1 MTVSMPSAS
10 PPPGKPSSTQ
20 RRRAPRR
27 GATPTISVVVAS
39 CRAPALLDACL
50 GSLRG
55 QCEQMGAQLI
65 VARSAYTGDVGSL
78 AKAYPD
84 VEFIEA
90 PSGASIPELRGIGM
104 AQAAGDIVALTED
117 HCVADEHW
125 LESIAQQAGDGAHVI
140 GGGMGN
146 AQRDRTIDWAAY
158 FSEYGFF
165 APGRPTTENAVPLLT
180 GANVA
185 YTRDV
190 IDDVID
196 WARQGEWENVAHD
209 RLFARGSVLRF
220 ARTAAISQ
228 NQQYAFRGFCHD
240 RYEHG
245 RDYARKRLAE
255 ESGARRWLLFA
266 ATPLLPVV
274 LSWRVARA
282 VGSAHRKPFL
292 RALPV
297 TFVFFAWWAAGEAV
311 GYLRGLSKASGTP

>member
-10 PPPGKPSSTQ
+10 QPPGKPTPPQ
-20 RRRAPRR
+20 RRRGPRR

-39 CRAPALLDACL
+39 CRAPALLNACL
-50 GSLRG
+50 DSLLG
-55 QCEQMGAQLI
+55 QCERMGAQLI
-65 VARSAYTGDVGSL
+65 VARSVGDVASL
-78 AKAYPD
+78 AKVYPT
-84 VEFIEA
+84 VEFIDA
-90 PSGASIPELRGIGM
+90 PGGASIPELRGIGM

-125 LESIAQQAGDGAHVI
+125 LETIAQQAGEGAHVI

-146 AQRDRTIDWAAY
+146 AQRTRAIDWAAY

-165 APGRPTTENAVPLLT
+165 APGRPTAENAVPLLT

-185 YTRDV
+185 YSRDV

-220 ARTAAISQ
+220 ARTAAIFQ
-228 NQQYAFRGFCHD
+228 NQQYAFRGFCRD

-255 ESGARRWLLFA
+255 ERGARRWLLFA
-266 ATPLLPVV
+266 ATPLLPAL

-282 VGSAHRKPFL
+282 VGSTQRTTFL

-297 TFVFFAWWAAGEAV
+297 TFAFFTSWALGEAA
-311 GYLRGLSKASGTP
+311 GYLRGPSKPSGSP

>member
-10 PPPGKPSSTQ
+10 QPPGKPTPPQ
-20 RRRAPRR
+20 RRRGPRR
-27 GATPTISVVVAS
+27 GAMPTISVVVAS
-39 CRAPALLDACL
+39 CRTPALLDACL
-50 GSLRG
+50 ESLRG
-55 QCEQMGAQLI
+55 QCDQMGAQLI
-65 VARSAYTGDVGSL
+65 VARAASAGDVSAL
-78 AKAYPD
+78 AKLYPG

-90 PSGASIPELRGIGM
+90 PGGASIPELRGLGM
-104 AQAAGDIVALTED
+104 AHAAGDIVALTED

-125 LESIAQQAGDGAHVI
+125 LETIAQQARDGAQVI

-146 AQRDRTIDWAAY
+146 AQRSRAIDWAAY

-185 YTRDV
+185 YSRDV
-190 IDDVID
+190 IHDVIA
-196 WARQGEWENVAHD
+196 WAQQGEWENVAHD

-228 NQQYAFRGFCHD
+228 NQQYAFRSFCHD

-255 ESGARRWLLFA
+255 EPRARRWILFA
-266 ATPLLPVV
+266 ATPLLPAV

-282 VGSAHRKPFL
+282 VGSAQRKPFL

-297 TFVFFAWWAAGEAV
+297 TFMFFASWALGEAV
-311 GYLRGLSKASGTP
+311 GYLRGPSKSAGTP